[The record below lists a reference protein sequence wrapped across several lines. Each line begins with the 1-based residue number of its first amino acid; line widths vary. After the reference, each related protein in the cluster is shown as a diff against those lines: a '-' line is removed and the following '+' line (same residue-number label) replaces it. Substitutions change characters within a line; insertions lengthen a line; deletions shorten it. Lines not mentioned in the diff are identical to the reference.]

1 MNSFSQTAASNM
13 LGWYARYMPEELP
26 TLVRKLERRPMTLS
40 ATDDE
45 PATEDTRS
53 WWQRGLAA
61 ITDLGS
67 QAVEAVGDYQ
77 LQRYRDAEA
86 EKLRQGQWELEL
98 ETQRQLAD
106 EYAIRAQTMESRRIA
121 EQDRALIEKE
131 VQASKWRP
139 FVIPA
144 MLAVGGLGL
153 WWLWKVT
160 SA

>member
-1 MNSFSQTAASNM
+1 MNSYSQTAAANM
-13 LGWYARYMPEELP
+13 LGWYARNMPEELP
-26 TLVRKLERRPMTLS
+26 TLVMKLERRPMTLS
-40 ATDDE
+40 AAQAVED
-45 PATEDTRS
+45 EDTRS
-53 WWQRGLAA
+53 WWQRGLDA
-61 ITDLGS
+61 ITNLGS
-67 QAVEAVGDYQ
+67 EAVEAVGDYQ

-86 EKLRQGQWELEL
+86 EKLRVSQWNLEL

-144 MLAVGGLGL
+144 MLVAGGLGL
-153 WWLWKVT
+153 WWLWRVT